1 MADVTAHMCT
11 ALPGGHPDD
20 CRPGWRYVRDAP
32 DLRRLL
38 AATLADLLDDVP
50 GGVEAHEA
58 AHAAAVEHRARSRR
72 DAGIDYR
79 RTVRGAVRRQIRS
92 TAA

>member
-1 MADVTAHMCT
+1 MSAHLCT

-20 CRPGWRYVRDAP
+20 CRPGWRFVRDAP
-32 DLRRLL
+32 DLRRVL
-38 AATLADLLDDVP
+38 AATLADLLDNVP

-72 DAGIDYR
+72 DAGVDYR
-79 RTVRGAVRRQIRS
+79 RTIRPGVRRRLR
-92 TAA
+92 AAA